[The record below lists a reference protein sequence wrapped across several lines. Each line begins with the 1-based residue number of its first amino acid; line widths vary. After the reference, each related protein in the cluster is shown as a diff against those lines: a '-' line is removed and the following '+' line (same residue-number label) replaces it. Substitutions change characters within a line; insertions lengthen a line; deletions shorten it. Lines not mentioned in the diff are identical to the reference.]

1 MISDQCC
8 APEVRPGQCPGQAAA
23 GFSLL
28 SRSLSG
34 APLQESSQEE
44 VDPTAPSHFLAA
56 AGHDRAYRVKTKLL
70 FKTLYKIFTL
80 YFTSSLALKG
90 N

>member
-1 MISDQCC
+1 MISERCC
-8 APEVRPGQCPGQAAA
+8 APEVKPGQRPGQAVA

-34 APLQESSQEE
+34 APLQVSSPAE

-56 AGHDRAYRVKTKLL
+56 AGHDRAYRAKTKLL

-80 YFTSSLALKG
+80 YLTSILALKRH
-90 N
+90 